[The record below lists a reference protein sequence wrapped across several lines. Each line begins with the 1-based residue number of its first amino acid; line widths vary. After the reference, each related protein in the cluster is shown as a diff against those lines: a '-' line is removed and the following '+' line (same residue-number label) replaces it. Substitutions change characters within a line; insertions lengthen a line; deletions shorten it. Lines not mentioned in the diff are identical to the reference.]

1 MTAMTRQ
8 QLVELVQRIIDV
20 DADSEAAHDAL
31 VERFEANVP
40 RPGASSLI
48 FWPHDEGFD
57 RELTAEE
64 IVDIAL
70 AHRAIRLGPGQ

>member
-1 MTAMTRQ
+1 MTGMTRN

-31 VERFEANVP
+31 IDQFEANVP
-40 RPGASSLI
+40 RPGASNLI

-57 RELTAEE
+57 RELTPDE

-70 AHRAIRLGPGQ
+70 AHRPIRLGPGE